1 MEYERLRSQI
11 VGVVPR
17 GIRRGVGLALLLR
30 EGVTAWMHAV
40 RAASAPFS
48 RAHATTTPVIDD
60 HAGVG
65 AVVAGTPAPLVGI
78 ITPAQHDD
86 VARVLAGLVLSTR
99 GRHRS
104 VPSAGASA

>member
-1 MEYERLRSQI
+1 LSLSGRIEDLPLLDIVQI
-11 VGVVPR
+11 VAFTQRTGYIKV
-17 GIRRGVGLALLLR
+17 
-30 EGVTAWMHAV
+30 ET
-40 RAASAPFS
+40 
-48 RAHATTTPVIDD
+48 D
-60 HAGVG
+60 AGVG